1 MLRERNRGRWVVWRG
16 ADISIMVEGHPGEK
30 MAVMTEAG
38 REAAEQGQAITIC
51 PEAGRAGHTVRRCC
65 RGSRRTENGGQ
76 TWQLEVTG
84 DLSL

>member
-16 ADISIMVEGHPGEK
+16 ADISIMVEVHPGEK

-38 REAAEQGQAITIC
+38 REAAEQGRAITIC
-51 PEAGRAGHTVRRCC
+51 SEAVRAGRTVRYCC

-76 TWQLEVTG
+76 IWQLEVNG
-84 DLSL
+84 DFSC